1 MESADGL
8 ECDDD
13 MSDAG
18 HRVYGLSISREVV
31 VFPEDICFICLGGRV
46 EGRGIYVRVGS
57 GADDPAHGTPWLWS
71 EGHEGATETSQLC
84 FLLLITPSP
93 ICIVYPPSAQTM
105 SEIGNGLRS
114 KQEIQSLFDTLRSQL
129 DNFQDT
135 REKLVKV
142 NTQLPLNENPD
153 RSSHSFPLLSL

>member
-1 MESADGL
+1 MGLAGNGL

-18 HRVYGLSISREVV
+18 HRVRGLSIGSEVV
-31 VFPEDICFICLGGRV
+31 VFPEDIWF
-46 EGRGIYVRVGS
+46 GRGIYLGVYG
-57 GADDPAHGTPWLWS
+57 GFDDPTHGTSWLWRES
-71 EGHEGATETSQLC
+71 HESVTETQVRTNLKSTWSTP
-84 FLLLITPSP
+84 FLSSHPSSFE
-93 ICIVYPPSAQTM
+93 IPPTQTM
-105 SEIGNGLRS
+105 SEIHGNGLRS

-142 NTQLPLNENPD
+142 NTQLPLD
-153 RSSHSFPLLSL
+153 QKA